1 MKNNI
6 RKSGIDILG
15 DIPWGSHLCQFYE
28 TKEDLIDLLV
38 PYFKAGLENNEFCL
52 WITCRPLAREEAL
65 QALRQALPDLDHYIA
80 AQQIEV
86 YSHKEWF
93 LINRKFNPRDL
104 LSRWFE
110 KYDMALKKGFDGMRI
125 NGNEAWLRKKDWED
139 FMKYEVELHNLL
151 DGRRMIGLCAY
162 PLSKCKGAAIFDV
175 AHAHESAITRRKGHW
190 EALEAPEIKKM
201 KVQLQRK
208 SNELEIRVAERTKEL
223 KSVIE
228 QLQKEIEERKK
239 AEEKL
244 RQSENL
250 LSEAE
255 HLAHVGSWSL
265 DLRDKRVTWSDEL
278 YVIFGIQPSEFD
290 HTLET
295 VIGFSHPDDKSFIIK
310 LVEEAITNRKPY
322 DFHYRMIRP
331 NGEERILHV
340 RGTVMTDEL
349 GKPARMNGAVQDVTE
364 RKKAEDELRQTY
376 QRLSY
381 HVENTPLA
389 VIEWDKDLYITR
401 WSEQAEK
408 IFGWKASE
416 VLGRNRY
423 DQDFPIVYKE
433 DEEKVAKVDYELMQG
448 LVDRNLS
455 LNRNYTKEGKVIYC
469 EWYNSV
475 LRDEKGNVITILS
488 LIQDV
493 TERKR
498 TEEKLNESYEQ
509 IRSLSEHLRSIREEE
524 RKYIARE
531 IHDEL
536 GQYLTVLKMDVGV
549 LNKKLNHTD
558 DFVQRKLNGL
568 SDNIDNAVHT
578 VRRIASELR
587 PTVLD
592 ELGLA
597 AAIAWHLEEFEK
609 RSGIKT
615 HFTEPEKELDL
626 PEPVK
631 TNLFRIFQESMT
643 NVARHANATDVTIDL
658 TPSKGHLT
666 LSIADNGIGLATEVL
681 SQKKTM
687 GILGMKERTAI
698 IGGTYEI
705 QSAPGKGTLITVKVP
720 LSVKPGKT

>member
-1 MKNNI
+1 
-6 RKSGIDILG
+6 
-15 DIPWGSHLCQFYE
+15 
-28 TKEDLIDLLV
+28 
-38 PYFKAGLENNEFCL
+38 
-52 WITCRPLAREEAL
+52 
-65 QALRQALPDLDHYIA
+65 
-80 AQQIEV
+80 
-86 YSHKEWF
+86 
-93 LINRKFNPRDL
+93 
-104 LSRWFE
+104 
-110 KYDMALKKGFDGMRI
+110 
-125 NGNEAWLRKKDWED
+125 
-139 FMKYEVELHNLL
+139 
-151 DGRRMIGLCAY
+151 
-162 PLSKCKGAAIFDV
+162 V

>member
-1 MKNNI
+1 
-6 RKSGIDILG
+6 
-15 DIPWGSHLCQFYE
+15 
-28 TKEDLIDLLV
+28 
-38 PYFKAGLENNEFCL
+38 
-52 WITCRPLAREEAL
+52 
-65 QALRQALPDLDHYIA
+65 
-80 AQQIEV
+80 
-86 YSHKEWF
+86 
-93 LINRKFNPRDL
+93 
-104 LSRWFE
+104 
-110 KYDMALKKGFDGMRI
+110 
-125 NGNEAWLRKKDWED
+125 
-139 FMKYEVELHNLL
+139 
-151 DGRRMIGLCAY
+151 
-162 PLSKCKGAAIFDV
+162 
-175 AHAHESAITRRKGHW
+175 
-190 EALEAPEIKKM
+190 
-201 KVQLQRK
+201 
-208 SNELEIRVAERTKEL
+208 
-223 KSVIE
+223 
-228 QLQKEIEERKK
+228 
-239 AEEKL
+239 
-244 RQSENL
+244 
-250 LSEAE
+250 
-255 HLAHVGSWSL
+255 
-265 DLRDKRVTWSDEL
+265 
-278 YVIFGIQPSEFD
+278 
-290 HTLET
+290 
-295 VIGFSHPDDKSFIIK
+295 
-310 LVEEAITNRKPY
+310 
-322 DFHYRMIRP
+322 
-331 NGEERILHV
+331 
-340 RGTVMTDEL
+340 
-349 GKPARMNGAVQDVTE
+349 MNGAVQDVTE